1 MAKNINVVLNL
12 QDRFTVG
19 MSRASYSALN
29 FKKNLALAQ
38 VTSSKFKGVM
48 NAMEKVALGTATALG
63 GAAYIA
69 TKSCLSAYEEFNSS
83 MNKVAGVKGID
94 VTTKQGKKMF
104 EELTN
109 AAKKAAKEVKGMTY
123 DDAAN
128 GFYYMALAGM
138 DVTKKTVQDALPAML
153 KAARIN
159 GGDIKETLD
168 AVTDSMTALG
178 LKTKDTEEYINT
190 CTAVQSA
197 SNTNMLQLN
206 DALIKCGA
214 GMTSLGVGYKD
225 TAALIGIMS
234 SSGLKAEQAG
244 TFINSQWSRMVKGS
258 AEACK
263 GLDEL
268 GVSLYDDTGKM
279 KEALPFFKEMSEKLQ
294 GLSEQDRNSIMSKIG
309 GRFRSQLNTLMT
321 GFTEKVDEEG
331 TAYEKIMKAIK
342 DADDKKYT
350 ADSYINAVNQGWAGV
365 KEVWSADWT
374 NFKADVGEIIAPYAA
389 EALGKLSEQL
399 PKVLE
404 IIKTELP
411 PALEKG
417 KEIVGQIKDKVEEWK
432 PQLEWILEHW
442 KQIAVILGTAYAGM
456 GAFRLGTSAVE
467 SYVMLKHFGSGIGNQ
482 NTVRN
487 AIADRE
493 LATNNPTEWIKRN
506 AITSVGANAM
516 YGAGT
521 QVGNINGRGTVKGS
535 GLTSTLAGA
544 EKNYSKR
551 VMSVGSDVLGEASY
565 YPMGAVTQG
574 AIYEAGTVVGNING
588 KGTVRGAGLTTK
600 AKNSNSYKKVM
611 SIGSD
616 TMGSV
621 PVYSIAETATPK
633 TSGMYEGGSWF
644 KKVGKGALKS
654 AAAGEVGMATA
665 TEAGAT
671 TLGGAS
677 IGGAVAGGLGSAGSA
692 VGGAISGIA
701 SAAGPLAIIAGIAAT
716 IALAV
721 KNSKLFR
728 EALSRL
734 GHAGSTFMK
743 PLKEGFDK
751 CAEAIQP
758 IIPFAKNLFGL
769 IGDIAG
775 VAVDCLAP
783 FVEGLAWI
791 LGSGIGGILEGIG
804 TAFGA
809 IGAALGP
816 VVELVRKFVEKID
829 EIITKW
835 EQLVKKGIIK
845 NNVSSSQTGTSLN
858 ENSKD
863 DGVPNHL
870 RGMMPEVGNAL
881 GTNYWRGGTTL
892 MNERGGEIVDLPR
905 GSRIIPADQT
915 DRLMRNMNGGTTIVL
930 NIENFYG
937 EDERYINRVGE
948 KVADKIAG
956 VVEAIG

>member
-1 MAKNINVVLNL
+1 MSKNINVVLSL

-19 MSRASYSALN
+19 MSKASYSALN

-48 NAMEKVALGTATALG
+48 NAMEKAALGTATALG
-63 GAAYIA
+63 GAAIIA
-69 TKSCLSAYEEFNSS
+69 SKSCLDAYEEFNNS

-104 EELTN
+104 EELTE

-214 GMTSLGVGYKD
+214 GMTSLGVDYKN

-234 SSGLKAEQAG
+234 SSGLKAEEAG

-350 ADSYINAVNQGWAGV
+350 ADSYINAVNQGWGGV

-374 NFKADVGEIIAPYAA
+374 NFKTDVGEIIAPYAA
-389 EALGKLSEQL
+389 EALGKIAEKL
-399 PKVLE
+399 PDVLE
-404 IIKTELP
+404 IIKTDLP

-417 KEIVGQIKDKVEEWK
+417 KEIIVQVKNKIEEWK
-432 PQLEWILEHW
+432 PQLEWILDHW
-442 KQIAVILGTAYAGM
+442 KQIAAILGTAYAGM
-456 GAFRLGTSAVE
+456 GAFRLGTGAVE
-467 SYVMLKHFGSGIGNQ
+467 SYLTLQKFGSGLGKQ
-482 NTVRN
+482 KTVRE
-487 AIADRE
+487 AVEDRE
-493 LATNNPTEWIKRN
+493 LATNNPLEWLKKN
-506 AITSVGANAM
+506 AVTGVGEGAI
-516 YGAGT
+516 YEAGT
-521 QVGNINGRGTVKGS
+521 QVGTINGRGTVKGT
-535 GLTSTLAGA
+535 GLASTLQGE
-544 EKNYSKR
+544 EKNYSKK
-551 VMSVGSDVLGEASY
+551 VMSVGGDVVGEASF
-565 YPMGAVTQG
+565 YPMGSVGAVTQG
-574 AIYEAGTVVGNING
+574 AIYEAGTQVGTINS
-588 KGTVRGAGLTTK
+588 KGTVKGAGLTTK
-600 AKNSNSYKKVM
+600 AKKKNNYKKVM
-611 SIGSD
+611 SLGSD
-616 TMGSV
+616 AVGTV
-621 PVYSIAETATPK
+621 PVYSIAGTEATDVIKEVPK
-633 TSGMYEGGSWF
+633 KESWL
-644 KKVGKGALKS
+644 KRVGKGALRS
-654 AAAGEVGMATA
+654 AAAGEAGMVTT

-671 TLGGAS
+671 TLGGSS
-677 IGGAVAGGLGSAGSA
+677 IGSIVAGGLGSAGN
-692 VGGAISGIA
+692 AIGGIA
-701 SAAGPLAIIAGIAAT
+701 SAAGPVAVIAGIAAT
-716 IALAV
+716 IALAI

-728 EALSRL
+728 AALSRL

-758 IIPFAKNLFGL
+758 IIPFAKSLFGL

-791 LGSGIGGILEGIG
+791 LGSGVGAILEGIG
-804 TAFGA
+804 AAFGA
-809 IGAALGP
+809 IGKAIAP
-816 VVELVRKFVEKID
+816 VVDFLRQFVQKID

-858 ENSKD
+858 ENNKN
-863 DGVPNHL
+863 DGVPSYL

-892 MNERGGEIVDLPR
+892 MNELGGEIVDLPR

-956 VVEAIG
+956 IVEAI

>member
-1 MAKNINVVLNL
+1 
-12 QDRFTVG
+12 
-19 MSRASYSALN
+19 
-29 FKKNLALAQ
+29 
-38 VTSSKFKGVM
+38 
-48 NAMEKVALGTATALG
+48 
-63 GAAYIA
+63 
-69 TKSCLSAYEEFNSS
+69 
-83 MNKVAGVKGID
+83 
-94 VTTKQGKKMF
+94 
-104 EELTN
+104 
-109 AAKKAAKEVKGMTY
+109 
-123 DDAAN
+123 
-128 GFYYMALAGM
+128 
-138 DVTKKTVQDALPAML
+138 
-153 KAARIN
+153 
-159 GGDIKETLD
+159 
-168 AVTDSMTALG
+168 
-178 LKTKDTEEYINT
+178 
-190 CTAVQSA
+190 
-197 SNTNMLQLN
+197 
-206 DALIKCGA
+206 
-214 GMTSLGVGYKD
+214 
-225 TAALIGIMS
+225 
-234 SSGLKAEQAG
+234 
-244 TFINSQWSRMVKGS
+244 
-258 AEACK
+258 
-263 GLDEL
+263 
-268 GVSLYDDTGKM
+268 
-279 KEALPFFKEMSEKLQ
+279 
-294 GLSEQDRNSIMSKIG
+294 
-309 GRFRSQLNTLMT
+309 
-321 GFTEKVDEEG
+321 
-331 TAYEKIMKAIK
+331 
-342 DADDKKYT
+342 
-350 ADSYINAVNQGWAGV
+350 
-365 KEVWSADWT
+365 
-374 NFKADVGEIIAPYAA
+374 
-389 EALGKLSEQL
+389 
-399 PKVLE
+399 
-404 IIKTELP
+404 
-411 PALEKG
+411 
-417 KEIVGQIKDKVEEWK
+417 
-432 PQLEWILEHW
+432 
-442 KQIAVILGTAYAGM
+442 
-456 GAFRLGTSAVE
+456 
-467 SYVMLKHFGSGIGNQ
+467 
-482 NTVRN
+482 
-487 AIADRE
+487 
-493 LATNNPTEWIKRN
+493 
-506 AITSVGANAM
+506 
-516 YGAGT
+516 
-521 QVGNINGRGTVKGS
+521 
-535 GLTSTLAGA
+535 
-544 EKNYSKR
+544 
-551 VMSVGSDVLGEASY
+551 
-565 YPMGAVTQG
+565 
-574 AIYEAGTVVGNING
+574 
-588 KGTVRGAGLTTK
+588 
-600 AKNSNSYKKVM
+600 M

-621 PVYSIAETATPK
+621 PVYSIAETTAPK

-654 AAAGEVGMATA
+654 AAAGEAGMATA

-692 VGGAISGIA
+692 VGGAVSGIA

-728 EALSRL
+728 DALSRL

-791 LGSGIGGILEGIG
+791 LGSGVGAILEAIG

-870 RGMMPEVGNAL
+870 RGMMPEVNAL
-881 GTNYWRGGTTL
+881 GTNYWHGGTTL
-892 MNERGGEIVDLPR
+892 MNERGGELVDLPR